1 MKVISFG
8 NTFQIHEDDLKT
20 YDALPIGTYK
30 VKFNPMSGFS
40 LTSTGN
46 YVQKEEKI
54 YGNLGR
60 KVDKAFRAFG
70 DFERSLGIILS
81 GNKGMGKSLFTQL
94 AAVRAIAEGIPV
106 IMVSDAYPGIANF
119 LESIEQEVLVIF
131 DEFEKVFSEDRDT
144 ESQDKLLGLFDGTT
158 QQKRMYILTVN
169 ELRRVSD
176 FMINRP
182 GRFHYHIRIDYPTPE
197 EISEYLSD
205 KTSEDRHGEIKKVIS
220 FGQKVSLNYDSLRA
234 IAYEIDSGSS
244 FEEAISDLNILNVEL
259 QEYEVVVS
267 FKDARGNDLPKVDF
281 GTNRMNLFSD
291 SQYIGT
297 YSPEEID
304 IRFNPAEL
312 QTIDGKL
319 VCLGETATVR
329 FDEDNH
335 TYVDGVEITMIE
347 VKAKAQTSLHYNV

>member
-106 IMVSDAYPGIANF
+106 IMVSDAYPGISNF

-131 DEFEKVFSEDRDT
+131 DEFEKVFSGERDT

-197 EISEYLSD
+197 EITEYLSD

-234 IAYEIDSGSS
+234 IAYEIDSGAS
-244 FEEAISDLNILNVEL
+244 FEEAVSDLNILNVER
-259 QEYEVVVS
+259 QDYNVVVS
-267 FKDARGNDLPKVDF
+267 FRDDEGRDLPPVDF
-281 GTNRMNLFSD
+281 GTHIMNLFAESAYLSTNTPD
-291 SQYIGT
+291 
-297 YSPEEID
+297 EID
-304 IRFNPAEL
+304 IQFNPTEL
-312 QTIDGKL
+312 QSIDGKL
-319 VCLGETATVR
+319 VCLGDTAKVIY
-329 FDEDNH
+329 DVDNS
-335 TYVDGVEITMIE
+335 TYVDGVEISMIE
-347 VKAKAQTSLHYNV
+347 VKSNPQTSLHYSV